1 MNSQVHLENVR
12 SGKEKVGTSFL
23 HSGYG
28 SLVADVG
35 IPGYGLGSS
44 SVCDGS
50 YSSHGVGFADIVLFV
65 GKRSPRKEKA
75 VVLDFQNSAVSLP
88 SGKHTTSLSSF
99 HSGFGKGQMV
109 LDFENSAV
117 RLSSAKEDMFND
129 GEDRDIY
136 LVLVEGD
143 QPVAFFQDSSVSYKS
158 NKKLDTNSEILKAHA
173 KHLEESHDQ
182 LLQSTLEQGSYNK
195 LYSFNHIVNGFS
207 VHTTPSQAKK
217 LKNTPGVK
225 LIEKDNGVKLM
236 TTYTPKFLELP
247 TGVWPTVGGRRHAG
261 EGIVIGF
268 VDSGINPSHP
278 SFAYRPRRGYPK
290 NLTEF
295 NGVCDEG
302 PMFPK
307 SSCNGK
313 IVTAR
318 YFSAGVKASGL
329 LNASVDICWDLYT

>member
-129 GEDRDIY
+129 GGWFGLDVVTRFYRDDPY
-136 LVLVEGD
+136 RYMNLSDCVRLGLSSYVVL
-143 QPVAFFQDSSVSYKS
+143 DSIISS
-158 NKKLDTNSEILKAHA
+158 L
-173 KHLEESHDQ
+173 
-182 LLQSTLEQGSYNK
+182 
-195 LYSFNHIVNGFS
+195 F
-207 VHTTPSQAKK
+207 P
-217 LKNTPGVK
+217 
-225 LIEKDNGVKLM
+225 
-236 TTYTPKFLELP
+236 TYVL
-247 TGVWPTVGGRRHAG
+247 
-261 EGIVIGF
+261 
-268 VDSGINPSHP
+268 S
-278 SFAYRPRRGYPK
+278 
-290 NLTEF
+290 
-295 NGVCDEG
+295 
-302 PMFPK
+302 
-307 SSCNGK
+307 
-313 IVTAR
+313 
-318 YFSAGVKASGL
+318 
-329 LNASVDICWDLYT
+329 